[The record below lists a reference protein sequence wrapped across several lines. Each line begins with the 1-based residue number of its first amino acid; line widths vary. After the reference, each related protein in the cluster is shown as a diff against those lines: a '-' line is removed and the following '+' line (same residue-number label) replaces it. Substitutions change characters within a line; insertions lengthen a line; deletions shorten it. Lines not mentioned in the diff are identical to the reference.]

1 MSWSEQKKDDT
12 SMTYQELQAAL
23 KVFGLDERA
32 SLKEIKKRHR
42 ALVKIHHP
50 DQVRRDSR
58 DGEQN
63 DPEQI
68 RQINEAYALILDYL
82 ESYRFSFCEEEFYRQ
97 NPDQQLHRQFGND
110 PLWGI

>member
-1 MSWSEQKKDDT
+1 
-12 SMTYQELQAAL
+12 MTYQELQAAL

-32 SLKEIKKRHR
+32 SLKEIKKHHR

-63 DPEQI
+63 DSEQI

-82 ESYRFSFCEEEFYRQ
+82 ES
-97 NPDQQLHRQFGND
+97 
-110 PLWGI
+110 

>member
-1 MSWSEQKKDDT
+1 
-12 SMTYQELQAAL
+12 
-23 KVFGLDERA
+23 
-32 SLKEIKKRHR
+32 
-42 ALVKIHHP
+42 
-50 DQVRRDSR
+50 
-58 DGEQN
+58 
-63 DPEQI
+63 EQI